1 MLGATRIQHD
11 GRSVDLPARKVRSV
25 LAALA
30 LEPGTTSSADRLVDL
45 IWGEAAPRGAHG
57 TLHSYISGLRRVLEP
72 DLPARARPQ
81 VLLTSDAGYRLA
93 LGREDV
99 DATGFADQ
107 VRRLHRQVARL
118 ESQLSGG
125 PQVGW
130 PDREQAQG
138 WLEALEAAL
147 LRWRGPAYA
156 DLGDHPDVVAVRT
169 ALDEL
174 RTTAEEDRALVML
187 ALGDPAGVVA
197 ATEQATA
204 RHPFRERT
212 WAVHAL
218 ALARAERQADALAA
232 IRGLRDQLADELGL
246 DPGPLIR
253 TLESAIL
260 RQDDAILHTLP
271 GSTADR
277 VDPFGRTHSDPA
289 PAPVAPLPP
298 VPGGSPTTPISAT
311 IGRERERGALDA
323 VLDEAV
329 AGRPSVAVL
338 IGEPGMGKSRLA
350 EDLAAGARSRGF
362 HTAIAACSADDGAP
376 PLWPWQAILATLSDR
391 DHDREGRPRGAETVP
406 VDLAGLR
413 ARLDGDDDG
422 SDYAERAFAVSDLLA
437 GFVRE
442 RAARQP
448 LLLIVD
454 DLHWADVPSLRALS
468 HLTATARAG
477 EHLAVVL
484 TRRPLPEPSGAL
496 ADLEITA
503 ARRGA
508 RQVRLSGLLVDDAA
522 QLVGT
527 VVGTAAAPELTAA
540 WCSATGGNPFF
551 LVELARLAS
560 ERDGWNGEVP
570 AAVQTVVRRRLDR
583 LPADTRELLVAAA
596 ALGQQFSLLM
606 LAAGLELDAE
616 LADERLDP
624 ARDAGIIRERGGG
637 LAFEHALTRDAVL
650 ASVGSSQQARIH
662 ARIAY
667 AYERPEAPVPAES
680 RPFELARHWL
690 AAGPVHAARAWPAAA
705 EAARLATA
713 GFAHEEAVD
722 LYRAA
727 LTAQL
732 IDPRAG
738 SPERFDLLLK
748 LAEVAAYAG
757 TWQHVV
763 AAAVEAV
770 RIAAATGDPGRVAR
784 AAVELTRHSVWTPQE
799 FGVVDDDLVEDLH
812 EALRMTGEADSV
824 ERARLSLALACQ
836 LYYAE
841 DRRSEAKALVDH
853 GLALAQRLDDA
864 ELTRWAARSA
874 SIALWRAEH
883 VSERRRLVERELAAA
898 RQLGDRDA
906 EALALT
912 TATGIALELADRSGY
927 QQSLAEA
934 LRLARRRRL
943 GYLRIALGCVE
954 VSMAALDDAP
964 GLPALASE
972 LIEVSRQTSVVNHDV
987 FVSSLGFLTMLWNP
1001 DAPPHHLDTMVAGVL
1016 AGPGVLAGDAA
1027 VLGLVRLGRLDD
1039 ARGLLAQVS
1048 LSPLTDSW
1056 GSTWDAAC
1064 HAEIAY
1070 VLDEPGLAEPVAPIL
1085 RRLSGRLA
1093 TAGVSVVAGPLD
1105 GYLALAEAVLGN
1117 RSAAMAAADRALDQA
1132 RAWDMSAYVRW
1143 LERRRSAGSW

>member
-1 MLGATRIQHD
+1 MLGATRIQRA
-11 GRSVDLPARKVRSV
+11 GTSIDLPARKVRSV
-25 LAALA
+25 LAALV
-30 LEPGTTSSADRLVDL
+30 LEPGATSSADRLVDL
-45 IWGEAAPRGAHG
+45 VWGEAAPRGAHG

-93 LGREDV
+93 LGREAV
-99 DATGFADQ
+99 DATGFADR
-107 VRRLHRQVARL
+107 VRLLHRQVAPL
-118 ESQLSGG
+118 ESQFSVG
-125 PQVGW
+125 PQTGW

-147 LRWRGPAYA
+147 LRWHGQAYA
-156 DLGDHPDVVAVRT
+156 DLGDHPDVVATRT

-174 RTTAEEDRALVML
+174 RTTAEEDRALLML
-187 ALGDPAGVVA
+187 ALGDSAGVVP

-218 ALARAERQADALAA
+218 ALARSERQADALAA

-253 TLESAIL
+253 TLENAIL
-260 RQDDAILHTLP
+260 RQDKTILQTLP
-271 GSTADR
+271 
-277 VDPFGRTHSDPA
+277 A
-289 PAPVAPLPP
+289 PSPVAPTST
-298 VPGGSPTTPISAT
+298 GASGSPTPAISAT
-311 IGRERERGALDA
+311 IGRERERGALGE
-323 VLDEAV
+323 VLDEAL

-350 EDLAAGARSRGF
+350 DDLTVVARSRGIL
-362 HTAIAACSADDGAP
+362 TAYAACSADDGAP
-376 PLWPWQAILATLSDR
+376 PLWPWQAILAALADR
-391 DHDREGRPRGAETVP
+391 NGNEGQP

-413 ARLDGDDDG
+413 ARLAGDDG
-422 SDYAERAFAVSDLLA
+422 SDYAERAFAVSELLA
-437 GFVRE
+437 GLVRE

-454 DLHWADVPSLRALS
+454 DLHWADAPSLRALS
-468 HLTATARAG
+468 HLTATAGAG
-477 EHLAVVL
+477 ERLALVV
-484 TRRPLPEPSGAL
+484 TRRPFPEPSGAL

-508 RQVRLSGLLVDDAA
+508 RQIRLTGLPVDDAA

-527 VVGTAAAPELTAA
+527 VVGTAAARPELIAA

-551 LVELARLAS
+551 LVELARLAG
-560 ERDGWNGEVP
+560 ERDGWSGEVP

-606 LAAGLELDAE
+606 LAAGLELDPE

-624 ARDAGIIRERGGG
+624 ARDAGIIAERGGM

-650 ASVGSSQQARIH
+650 ASVGSSVQARMH

-667 AYERPEAPVPAES
+667 AYGRPDAPVPAES

-713 GFAHEEAVD
+713 AFAHEEAVD
-722 LYRAA
+722 LYLAA
-727 LTAQL
+727 LAAQL

-738 SPERFDLLLK
+738 TLERFDLLLK

-770 RIAAATGDPGRVAR
+770 RIAAAAGDPSRVAR

-799 FGVVDDDLVEDLH
+799 FGVVDDDLVEDLR
-812 EALRMTGEADSV
+812 EALRLTGETDSV
-824 ERARLSLALACQ
+824 ERVRLSLALACQ

-841 DRRSEAKALVDH
+841 DR
-853 GLALAQRLDDA
+853 Q
-864 ELTRWAARSA
+864 
-874 SIALWRAEH
+874 
-883 VSERRRLVERELAAA
+883 
-898 RQLGDRDA
+898 
-906 EALALT
+906 
-912 TATGIALELADRSGY
+912 
-927 QQSLAEA
+927 
-934 LRLARRRRL
+934 
-943 GYLRIALGCVE
+943 
-954 VSMAALDDAP
+954 
-964 GLPALASE
+964 SE
-972 LIEVSRQTSVVNHDV
+972 LI
-987 FVSSLGFLTMLWNP
+987 
-1001 DAPPHHLDTMVAGVL
+1001 GVG
-1016 AGPGVLAGDAA
+1016 GP
-1027 VLGLVRLGRLDD
+1027 RPRH
-1039 ARGLLAQVS
+1039 R
-1048 LSPLTDSW
+1048 P
-1056 GSTWDAAC
+1056 
-1064 HAEIAY
+1064 
-1070 VLDEPGLAEPVAPIL
+1070 
-1085 RRLSGRLA
+1085 
-1093 TAGVSVVAGPLD
+1093 TAG
-1105 GYLALAEAVLGN
+1105 
-1117 RSAAMAAADRALDQA
+1117 
-1132 RAWDMSAYVRW
+1132 
-1143 LERRRSAGSW
+1143 RR